1 MDVTGTF
8 DATGLVVMPLP
19 ASAVANGKL
28 PLIAC
33 FVSVDRRT
41 WISVAQVPITP
52 DDTYCAVTGVGTATP
67 AITLVNGVTGQHYYI
82 VAMW

>member
-19 ASAVANGKL
+19 SAAVANGKL
-28 PLIAC
+28 PFIAC
-33 FVSVDRRT
+33 YVSVDRRT

-52 DDTYCAVTGVGTATP
+52 DDTWCGISGVGTSTP
-67 AITLVNGVTGQHYYI
+67 AISLLNGVPGQHYYL